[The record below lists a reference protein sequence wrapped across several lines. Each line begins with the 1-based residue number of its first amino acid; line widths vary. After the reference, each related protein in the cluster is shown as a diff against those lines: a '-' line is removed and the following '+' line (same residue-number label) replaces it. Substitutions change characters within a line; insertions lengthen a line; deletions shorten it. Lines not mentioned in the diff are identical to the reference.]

1 MSNTPNE
8 LAEVFPGKEDKI
20 HELKVHNAHFANL
33 MEAYHELNG
42 KIHRAETDI
51 EPTSD
56 MRLEDLRKRR
66 LAILDE
72 MLPMLSQD

>member
-8 LAEVFPGKEDKI
+8 LAEVFPGKEGKI
-20 HELKVHNAHFANL
+20 HELKMNNAHFANL